1 MLNCFKDLSELFSKN
16 SFSASESSS
25 PSLPRAPMISSFCCV
40 KRIGSSFPTF
50 RKWLSCTEIRK
61 LNAILPSD
69 LSLCLSIVVSR
80 HPAASLQTVLWSQV
94 SWKPGNWKLSLGTLS
109 TDKLFVQRT
118 WTGQWTQYA
127 SFYLVPDRNNSFYL
141 GDSGL
146 HCQLHGVEGVNQP
159 QVARAESLQGS
170 LKFSNLTFTDG
181 TGFCCHNSLNSQQC
195 SVQCTHR
202 ISVLYSF

>member
-1 MLNCFKDLSELFSKN
+1 MPLG
-16 SFSASESSS
+16 
-25 PSLPRAPMISSFCCV
+25 P
-40 KRIGSSFPTF
+40 
-50 RKWLSCTEIRK
+50 
-61 LNAILPSD
+61 
-69 LSLCLSIVVSR
+69 SLCLSDVVSK

-159 QVARAESLQGS
+159 QVARAEPLQRS
-170 LKFSNLTFTDG
+170 FKFSNLKFTG
-181 TGFCCHNSLNSQQC
+181 CGCLNSQESTSPLLMHTALMALALC
-195 SVQCTHR
+195 VQCALTRFQRSTHSNADLHR
-202 ISVLYSF
+202 SIHFMLFRTGGFDGIWQNQEWLP